1 VVESKSATPPNTEFI
16 MATKKLTQ
24 AEQDAIYTCKHCGKL
39 KGKHHETDLRCP
51 MPASEG
57 EEVQFHPENT
67 YQLILR
73 YRCKHCGKVEA
84 DHQAG
89 KCPIKS
95 TSRTFLHFHP
105 EQKYEPT
112 EKNPVK
118 VRFVL

>member
-1 VVESKSATPPNTEFI
+1 

-24 AEQDAIYTCKHCGKL
+24 AEQDAIYNCKHCGKL
-39 KGKHHETDLRCP
+39 KGKHQVDTLHCP
-51 MPASEG
+51 VPAAEG
-57 EEVQFHPENT
+57 EEVTFHPENT

-105 EQKYEPT
+105 DQKYEAT

-118 VRFVL
+118 IRFVI